1 MKYIIN
7 NKSITLFFK
16 GEKPITIQN
25 TDSLY
30 NKIITTFDNP
40 LDKQEQLIRNIIL
53 KSSEQITEPI
63 HIEEFVFS
71 TDGSVSYKG
80 ENLPKPLAK
89 KLHSIRTDDISVNLF
104 VKFWEN
110 LSQNPSSTSVEQ
122 LYDFLMVKELPLT
135 EDGCFLAYK
144 GIDNSFY
151 SITGNKETKVV
162 KGTVNESDGKIY
174 NGIGE
179 VIQVLRRDVDDNR
192 NNHCSFGLHVGSLKY
207 AKDFAGNVVVVKVN
221 PRDVVSVP
229 PDADCQKCR
238 VCEYEV
244 VAKFEKEIVA
254 SVVDKNNKPIQNEKM
269 TQLDDTFS
277 RIQKYLAK
285 KKEQGEEVVRIRQ
298 IQNIFR
304 KSPTQEAVFAV
315 LSKLNYTLKEDGSSL
330 VVVL

>member
-16 GEKPITIQN
+16 GESPITIQN
-25 TDSLY
+25 TNVLY

-40 LDKQEQLIRNIIL
+40 LDKQEELIRNIL
-53 KSSEQITEPI
+53 AKKNEEITETL

-80 ENLPKPLAK
+80 ENLPKPLAN
-89 KLHSIRTDDISVNLF
+89 KLHSIRKDDISVNLF

-110 LSQNPSSTSVEQ
+110 LSQNTSRTSVEQ
-122 LYDFLMVKELPLT
+122 LFDFLNVRELPIT

-144 GIDNSFY
+144 GVGPDFY
-151 SITGNKETKVV
+151 SVTGNIDTKVI
-162 KGTVNESDGKIY
+162 KGTVNQNGKIY
-174 NGIGE
+174 NGIGQ

-207 AKDFAGNVVVVKVN
+207 ASEFAGNVVVVKVN
-221 PRDVVSVP
+221 PKDVVSVP
-229 PDADCQKCR
+229 PDANCQKCR

-244 VAKFEKEIVA
+244 VSKFEKEICS

-269 TQLDDTFS
+269 VALDDTFT
-277 RIQKYLAK
+277 RIQKYLEK
-285 KKEQGEEVVRIRQ
+285 KKNQGSDTIRIRQ

-304 KSPTQEAVFAV
+304 KSPSQETVFAV
-315 LSKLNYTLKEDGSSL
+315 LSKLNYKLMEDDTGMY
-330 VVVL
+330 VVL